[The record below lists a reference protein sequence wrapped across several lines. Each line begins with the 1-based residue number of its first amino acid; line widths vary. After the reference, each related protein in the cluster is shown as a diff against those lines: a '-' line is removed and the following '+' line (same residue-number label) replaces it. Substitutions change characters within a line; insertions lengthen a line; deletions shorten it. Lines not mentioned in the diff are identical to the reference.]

1 MKGLF
6 ITGTG
11 TGVGKTFV
19 TAHLA
24 RQAVRFGKRVFAFKP
39 VETGCARI
47 GDELYGAD
55 QELLFEA
62 AGGWQ
67 QGRLRRLY
75 CFELAIAPLPAA
87 RAVGVDLDLAQI
99 AAVFREGAEGVDLA
113 LVEGAGGWRV
123 PLTLTAD
130 MASLAKQLGLPV
142 VVVGTAGLGTI
153 NHTLLT
159 VEAVS
164 RDGCV
169 LAGVVLSCRPDEDLA
184 FARANAVEI
193 ERRTG
198 ARVVVLHEPEQLVD
212 V

>member
-24 RQAVRFGKRVFAFKP
+24 RQAIGRGVRVFAFKP
-39 VETGCARI
+39 VETGSTRVD
-47 GDELYGAD
+47 GELRGAD

-62 AGGWQ
+62 AGSWQ

-75 CFELAIAPLPAA
+75 CFERPVAPLAA
-87 RAVGVDLDLAQI
+87 AQAAGVAIDLEQI
-99 AAVFREGAEGVDLA
+99 EAAFREGAQGADLS

-123 PLTLTAD
+123 PLTLAAD
-130 MASLAKQLGLPV
+130 MSNLAKRLDLPV

-159 VEAVS
+159 VEAVH
-164 RDGCV
+164 RDGCE
-169 LAGVVLSCRPDEDLA
+169 LAGVVLSCRPDDDLG
-184 FARANAVEI
+184 FAHANAAEI
-193 ERRTG
+193 ERRIG
-198 ARVVVLHEPEQLVD
+198 GRVLVLYVPGQILD
-212 V
+212 L

>member
-19 TAHLA
+19 AAHLA
-24 RQAVRFGKRVFAFKP
+24 RQAIGRGERVFAFKP
-39 VETGCARI
+39 VETGCARVE
-47 GDELYGAD
+47 GELRGAD

-62 AGGWQ
+62 AGSWQ

-75 CFELAIAPLPAA
+75 CFEPPVAPLVAA
-87 RAVGVDLDLAQI
+87 QAAGVTLDLDQI
-99 AAVFREGAEGVDLA
+99 AAVFHEGLEQVDLA

-130 MASLAKQLGLPV
+130 MSSLAKRLGLPV
-142 VVVGTAGLGTI
+142 VVVGAAGLGTI

-159 VEAVS
+159 VEAIR
-164 RDGCV
+164 RDGSE
-169 LAGVVLSCRPDEDLA
+169 LAGVVLSCRPNEDLA
-184 FARANAVEI
+184 FAHANAVEI
-193 ERRTG
+193 ERRAG
-198 ARVVVLHEPEQLVD
+198 GRVLVLHELEQLLEL
-212 V
+212 